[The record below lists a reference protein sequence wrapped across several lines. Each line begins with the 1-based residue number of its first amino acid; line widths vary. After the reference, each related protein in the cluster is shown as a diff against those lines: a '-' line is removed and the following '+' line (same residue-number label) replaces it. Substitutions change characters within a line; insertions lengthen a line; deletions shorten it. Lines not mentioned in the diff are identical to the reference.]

1 MKQYELWWAELPSP
15 VETRPVLLLSRDGA
29 YAYLD
34 RVMVVEV
41 TSRAYGIPQ
50 ELALGRREGLP
61 RASVARF
68 DNVRSIPR
76 RLLTEWIGRL
86 APARHGE
93 AKAALG
99 YTLGWPE
106 LFPR

>member
-15 VETRPVLLLSRDGA
+15 IDTRPVLLLSRDGA

-34 RVMVVEV
+34 RIIVVEV

-50 ELALGRREGLP
+50 ELAIGRREGLA

-68 DNVRSIPR
+68 DILRSIPK
-76 RLLTEWIGRL
+76 RLLTERIGRL

-93 AKAALG
+93 AKAAMG
-99 YTLGWPE
+99 YTLGWSE